1 MDIVGIV
8 AEYDPFHNGHL
19 YHMNRARQL
28 SGCEKAVCVL
38 SGSFTQRGAPALM
51 EPFSRARAAL
61 ECGMDAALLLPVHFA
76 LREAEAF
83 ALGGVSVLER
93 AGATHLAFGCENDD
107 LLLFKDAAMLLEH
120 PDSHFQTVLRS
131 GLDKGLPHPAAL
143 FSALTD
149 SLGKQAECLEKPN
162 NTLALC
168 YMRALIRLKSALIP
182 VPVKRGSSH
191 HDRQLNVFPSSSAV
205 RASFFENSLT
215 GLENSLPPC
224 SLQVLMKEAES
235 GRIGRAESMDRVL
248 LYRLQSMKAEELAS
262 IQGMSEG
269 LENRILSKVN
279 EASTREELLWL
290 IKTRRYPYARLSRL
304 LTRTLLNITE
314 DETPVLPE
322 YTRLLGFRGIMG
334 DEIKKAAHDIEFVE
348 NTAKAR
354 SLSWQAEV
362 RSDLMWNTLTGIPGK
377 EIYSRHCIC
386 IK

>member
-19 YHMNRARQL
+19 YHMNMAKQL

-51 EPFSRARAAL
+51 QPFSRARAAL

-76 LREAEAF
+76 LREAEIF

-93 AGATHLAFGCENDD
+93 VGVSHLAFGCENDD
-107 LLLFKDAAMLLEH
+107 LSLFKDAAMLLEH
-120 PDSHFQTVLRS
+120 PDSRFTSVLRS
-131 GLDKGLPHPAAL
+131 GLDQGLPHPAAL

-149 SLGKQAECLEKPN
+149 SLGKQAKCLESPN
-162 NTLALC
+162 NTLAVC
-168 YMRALIRLKSALIP
+168 YMRALVRLKSPMIP
-182 VPVKRGSSH
+182 VPVKRGGSH
-191 HDRQLNVFPSSSAV
+191 HDRQMSVFPSSTAV
-205 RASFFENSLT
+205 RSSLFENGLT
-215 GLENSLPPC
+215 GLESGLPPG
-224 SLQVLMKEAES
+224 SLQVLKTEVQN
-235 GRIGRAESMDRVL
+235 GRVGRSESMDRVL
-248 LYRLQSMKAEELAS
+248 LYRLRSMKAEELAH

-279 EASTREELLWL
+279 EASTREELLML

-304 LTRTLLNITE
+304 LTRTLLDITE
-314 DETPVLPE
+314 DETPSLPE
-322 YTRLLGFRGIMG
+322 YTRLLGFRGSMG
-334 DEIKKAAHDIEFVE
+334 EKLKNDARNIEFIE
-348 NTAKAR
+348 NAAKAR

-362 RSDLMWNTLTGIPGK
+362 RADLTWNTLSGIPGR

-386 IK
+386 LK

>member
-19 YHMNRARQL
+19 YHMNRAKQL
-28 SGCEKAVCVL
+28 SGCEKAMCVL

-61 ECGMDAALLLPVHFA
+61 ECGMDAVLLLPVHFA

-107 LLLFKDAAMLLEH
+107 LPLLRDAAILLEH
-120 PDSHFQTVLRS
+120 PDSRFTSVLRS
-131 GLDKGLPHPAAL
+131 GLDSGLPHPAAL

-149 SLGKQAECLEKPN
+149 RLGKQAECLEKPN
-162 NTLALC
+162 NTLAVC
-168 YMRALIRLKSALIP
+168 YMRALIRLSSALIP
-182 VPVKRGSSH
+182 VPVKRGGSH
-191 HDRQLNVFPSSSAV
+191 HDRQMSLFPSSSSV
-205 RASFFENSLT
+205 RTSFFENGLT
-215 GLENSLPPC
+215 GLENGLPSC
-224 SLQVLMKEAES
+224 SLQVLRKEAEN

-248 LYRLQSMKAEELAS
+248 LYRLRSMKAEELAR

-304 LTRTLLNITE
+304 LARALLNITE
-314 DETPVLPE
+314 DETPSLPE
-322 YTRLLGFRGIMG
+322 YTRLLGFRGSMG
-334 DEIKKAAHDIEFVE
+334 EEIKNAASDIEFVE
-348 NTAKAR
+348 NAAKAR
-354 SLSWQAEV
+354 SPSWQAEV
-362 RSDLMWNTLTGIPGK
+362 RADLTWNTLSGIPGK